1 MEGVT
6 MEEQIV
12 DELNWVTPKGKKL
25 KVKRQNPYGFIH
37 FYFKEGGQLPEE
49 LAGRYTSFKEVRA
62 AGNSYISKQPSVS
75 YDINKP
81 RPELKYKTNAK
92 KQQSKSI

>member
-1 MEGVT
+1 

-12 DELNWVTPKGKKL
+12 NELSWVTPKGKNL
-25 KVKRQNPYGFIH
+25 QVKRQNPYGFMN

-49 LAGRYTSFKEVRA
+49 LSGVYTSFKEVRA

-75 YDINKP
+75 YDPTTP